1 MSDQPAT
8 DAATTDVVKGEQ
20 GSSGAVR
27 GTIRVAPAVLIELI
41 ELTVR
46 DIEGVVELRSRPRKP
61 RQATGH
67 EGKSYDD
74 GKVRV
79 AVHGDRIETDI
90 AVAVRH
96 GVNVMK
102 LTEAIQR
109 QVASAVERMLGMTA
123 SSVNIYIDAI
133 LSD

>member
-1 MSDQPAT
+1 MSERPAT
-8 DAATTDVVKGEQ
+8 DAATTDVVSSDA
-20 GSSGAVR
+20 GSAGAVR

-46 DIEGVVELRSRPRKP
+46 DIDGVIELRPRPRRTRLP
-61 RQATGH
+61 HEH

-90 AVAVRH
+90 AVSIRQ
-96 GVNVMK
+96 GTNITK
-102 LTEAIQR
+102 LTGTIQR
-109 QVASAVERMLGMTA
+109 QVARAVERMLGMTA
-123 SSVNIYIDAI
+123 STVDIYIDAI
-133 LSD
+133 EPA

>member
-1 MSDQPAT
+1 MSGQPAT
-8 DAATTDVVKGEQ
+8 DAATTDVVRGEH
-20 GSSGAVR
+20 GTSGAVR

-61 RQATGH
+61 RQPPEH

-90 AVAVRH
+90 AVAIRH
-96 GVNVMK
+96 GVNVK
-102 LTEAIQR
+102 TLTQTIQR
-109 QVASAVERMLGMTA
+109 QVAGAVERMLGMTA